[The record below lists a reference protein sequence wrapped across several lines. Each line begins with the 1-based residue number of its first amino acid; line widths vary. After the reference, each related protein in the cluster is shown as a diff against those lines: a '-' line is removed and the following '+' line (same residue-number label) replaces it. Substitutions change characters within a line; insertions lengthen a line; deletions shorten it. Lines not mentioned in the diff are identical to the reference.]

1 MLTPRPATPMFR
13 TVSAPMRSLLPPQN
27 TFLCEVEMTGLTALW
42 LPIVLSAVVV
52 FLVSSIIHMLS
63 PWHKGD
69 YPKLPNEAQVMDAL
83 RPLNI
88 PPGDYCMP
96 RPSSSAD
103 MKSPEFAE
111 KMARGPIVIM
121 TVVTPGAMSMRR
133 NLSLWMAYAAVVG
146 VFAGYVAGRALP
158 VGADYLH
165 VFRFVG
171 VTAFLSYSMALWQMS
186 IWYNRSWVSTIKST
200 IDGLIYA
207 LLTAGMFGWLWPR

>member
-1 MLTPRPATPMFR
+1 
-13 TVSAPMRSLLPPQN
+13 
-27 TFLCEVEMTGLTALW
+27 MTGLTALW

-52 FLVSSIIHMLS
+52 FLVSAIIHMVS
-63 PWHKGD
+63 PWHKSD

-88 PPGDYCMP
+88 PPGDYFIP

-103 MKSPEFAE
+103 AKSPEFVE
-111 KMARGPIVIM
+111 KMRKGPVVIM
-121 TVVTPGAMSMRR
+121 TVVAPGGMSMGR
-133 NLSLWMAYAAVVG
+133 NLSLWMAYAAIIG

-186 IWYNRSWVSTIKST
+186 IWYNRSWVTTIKST
-200 IDGLIYA
+200 IDSLIYA